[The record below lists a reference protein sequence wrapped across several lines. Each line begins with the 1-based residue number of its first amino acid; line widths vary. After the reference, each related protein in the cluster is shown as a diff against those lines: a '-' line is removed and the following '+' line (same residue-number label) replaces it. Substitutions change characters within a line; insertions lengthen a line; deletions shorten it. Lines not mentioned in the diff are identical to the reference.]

1 MFTKL
6 NKKTL
11 EVVQEFFES
20 GFLKKKFIFS
30 F

>member
-1 MFTKL
+1 MITKL

-11 EVVQEFFES
+11 EVDQEFFES
-20 GFLKKKFIFS
+20 GILNKKFIFS